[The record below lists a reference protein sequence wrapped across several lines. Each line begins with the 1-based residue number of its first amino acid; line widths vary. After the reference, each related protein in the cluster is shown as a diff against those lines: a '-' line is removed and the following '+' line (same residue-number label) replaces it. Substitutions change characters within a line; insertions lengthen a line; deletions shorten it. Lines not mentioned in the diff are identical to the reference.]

1 VREKRCKTNY
11 VPKDE
16 KLKEII
22 KRAEERLV
30 KNTYSTEIL
39 KRDTE
44 NR

>member
-1 VREKRCKTNY
+1 M
-11 VPKDE
+11 
-16 KLKEII
+16 EII

-44 NR
+44 NRWEIPADFWRK